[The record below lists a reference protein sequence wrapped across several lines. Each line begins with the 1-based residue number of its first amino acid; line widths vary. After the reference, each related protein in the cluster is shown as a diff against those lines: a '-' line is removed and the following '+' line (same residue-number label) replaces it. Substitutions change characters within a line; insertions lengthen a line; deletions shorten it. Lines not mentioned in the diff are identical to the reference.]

1 MMRFCTLVA
10 GIILVSIIP
19 SLAQDASQNNT
30 VATPKSMWEVGIGG
44 GAMFISGDLTPNLGF
59 GGGLHIRKATD
70 YVFSLRGD
78 FLFGTMEGEKMS
90 NGFLRTAQTEWLSGT
105 LFGVFSLNS
114 LRWDKPVRKTNLY
127 AMVGGGA
134 NYFQTDYEVEYA
146 PRFRTVDQEIA
157 PHLAAGLGIAF
168 RISKRLNI
176 GLETQAMSVFGN
188 RADRI
193 DGITIEAGAPTEM
206 NSDRS
211 LFRDIVSYSALN
223 INFNIGNQSTMSEPL
238 YWVNPLDVVLKDI
251 NDLKQRPTVSLDD
264 TDGDG
269 VLDALDQEQNTPPN
283 AIVDTR
289 GRTLD
294 SDRDGVPDHL
304 DKEPFYTP
312 REGEL
317 VDEEGVVINPQ
328 ARPGMTG
335 GVTEQRVK
343 ELINEALE
351 QRGVN
356 DSRTTATEWFL
367 PMVHFAIDSYTI
379 KYSDYGNLAS
389 IARMMKSNP
398 DIRLVIQGFTDATGG
413 EAYNNQL
420 SYLRAKSVIDHLV
433 DTHGIGRGRLVL
445 QWKGSDASLVPETSS
460 LMNRRVEFRTAGA
473 GDFEM
478 DPPAADGDGY

>member
-1 MMRFCTLVA
+1 
-10 GIILVSIIP
+10 
-19 SLAQDASQNNT
+19 
-30 VATPKSMWEVGIGG
+30 MWEVGIGG

-78 FLFGTMEGEKMS
+78 FLFGTMEGEKEVRDAM
-90 NGFLRTAQTEWLSGT
+90 GDPYLRTAEVDWMSGT
-105 LFGVFSLNS
+105 VFGVFSLNS
-114 LRWDKPVRKTNLY
+114 LRWDKPVRKTNFY

-134 NYFQTDYEVEYA
+134 NFFETTYMLEEPIAQSRT
-146 PRFRTVDQEIA
+146 PRVLERELA
-157 PHLAAGLGIAF
+157 PHAAVGVGLSL
-168 RISKRLNI
+168 RLTKRLNI
-176 GLETQAMSVFGN
+176 GLETQAMAVFGN
-188 RADRI
+188 RADLI
-193 DGITIEAGAPTEM
+193 DGINIE
-206 NSDRS
+206 SDRSNRS

-223 INFNIGNQSTMSEPL
+223 INFNIGNQSTLSEPL

-312 REGEL
+312 RDGEL

-335 GVTEQRVK
+335 GVTEERVK

-367 PMVHFAIDSYTI
+367 PMVHFSIDSYTI

-398 DIRLVIQGFTDATGG
+398 NIRLVVQGFTDATGG

-478 DPPAADGDGY
+478 DPPASDGDGY